1 MICGCG
7 GFILRTIAPICA
19 AMAFV
24 LPASLDAAA
33 ATIDIVAFGDSA
45 TAGYLVRKHD
55 AYPAQLQA
63 ALRANGYEVRV
74 ANAGLNGDTTF
85 GALVRLDSAV
95 SRDTD
100 VVIVEFGVND
110 RRRGTSLQT
119 VRANLDQLLHR
130 LNERRIETLVIGLGR
145 LDLSGVARANGAL
158 YVQWRLPRGKY
169 RARDGAHFNAEGY
182 RILVR
187 RMLPTVEKLIERVAQ
202 RKRR

>member
-1 MICGCG
+1 MIGGCG
-7 GFILRTIAPICA
+7 RFVRRTSVLI
-19 AMAFV
+19 FV
-24 LPASLDAAA
+24 SACMLPASLSVAA
-33 ATIDIVAFGDSA
+33 ATIHIVAFGDSA
-45 TAGYLVRKHD
+45 TAGYLVPRNK

-63 ALRANGYEVRV
+63 MLRAKGHDVRV
-74 ANAGLNGDTTF
+74 TNAGLNGDTTF
-85 GALVRLDSAV
+85 GALVRIDSAAPG
-95 SRDTD
+95 DTD
-100 VVIVEFGVND
+100 IAIVEFGVND

-158 YVQWRLPRGKY
+158 YAQWRLPRRKY

-187 RMLPTVEKLIERVAQ
+187 RMLPAVEKLIERVAQ